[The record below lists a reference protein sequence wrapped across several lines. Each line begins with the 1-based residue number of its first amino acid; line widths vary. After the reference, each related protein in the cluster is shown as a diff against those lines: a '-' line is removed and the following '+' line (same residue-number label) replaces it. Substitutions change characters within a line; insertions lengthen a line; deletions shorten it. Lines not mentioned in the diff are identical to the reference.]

1 MQILL
6 GKVQMHLNSWMNVYP
21 PADKGVGTCTLIWH
35 GNVCVTT
42 WSGAHRRPPVYLH
55 FQYLITFFSV
65 MRNRIKTTS
74 TGVAKSPVDSFL
86 APSECNRLFAFVCWI
101 CWSKT
106 ATSQHKAPIPPTH
119 PLLQQLES
127 IPWPMKPK
135 HRANTTVVQ
144 RDPVRSWKKMQIP
157 VYCCAAKPEMHTW
170 E

>member
-6 GKVQMHLNSWMNVYP
+6 GKVQMYLKSWMNFYP
-21 PADKGVGTCTLIWH
+21 PADKGVGTCNLILN
-35 GNVCVTT
+35 GNACVTT

-55 FQYLITFFSV
+55 FQYLITFCSV

-86 APSECNRLFAFVCWI
+86 APSECNRLFAFVCW
-101 CWSKT
+101 SKT

-119 PLLQQLES
+119 CYSNSSPFPDPWNQSTEQTQL
-127 IPWPMKPK
+127 
-135 HRANTTVVQ
+135 VVQ
-144 RDPVRSWKKMQIP
+144 RDPMRSWKNTQIP
-157 VYCCAAKPEMHTW
+157 VYCCTAKPEMHTW